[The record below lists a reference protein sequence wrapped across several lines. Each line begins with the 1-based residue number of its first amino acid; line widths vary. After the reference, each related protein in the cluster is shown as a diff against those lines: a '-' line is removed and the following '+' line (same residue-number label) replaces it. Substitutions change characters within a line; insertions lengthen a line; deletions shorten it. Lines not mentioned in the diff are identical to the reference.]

1 MITGPWING
10 SAVVIG
16 GMAGAIISARLP
28 ERLRVS
34 MPLIFGAASLC
45 MGIVLVTSVSH
56 MPVMVLSVL
65 LGTLLGELCYLEKGI
80 GYLGEKARGLVALVV
95 REDPGDEDARAEF
108 LQKYVAI
115 IVLFCASG
123 TGIFGAMHEGMTGDN
138 SVLIAKAFLDLLTA
152 LIFAST
158 LGYAVALVA
167 VPQLIIQLA
176 LAWGA
181 VFILPMT
188 TPAMQADF
196 SAVGGVLMVA
206 TGLRIAGIKVFPV
219 AGMLPSLVLAMPVSS
234 FWTAYF

>member
-1 MITGPWING
+1 MITGPWFNG

-16 GMAGAIISARLP
+16 GMAGAIISSRLP
-28 ERLRVS
+28 ERLRTS

-65 LGTLLGELCYLEKGI
+65 LGTLVGELCYLEKGI
-80 GYLGEKARGLVALVV
+80 SHLGGQARGLVELVV
-95 REDPGDEDARAEF
+95 KSDPGDKDSQAQF
-108 LQKYVAI
+108 LQNYVAI

-123 TGIFGAMHEGMTGDN
+123 TGIFGAMHEGMTGD
-138 SVLIAKAFLDLLTA
+138 SSILIAKAFLDLLTA
-152 LIFAST
+152 LIFATT

-176 LAWGA
+176 LAYSA
-181 VFILPMT
+181 IYILPLT

-196 SAVGGVLMVA
+196 SAVDGVLMVA
-206 TGLRIAGIKVFPV
+206 TGLRISGIKVFPV
-219 AGMLPSLVLAMPVSS
+219 ASMLPALVLAMPVSS
-234 FWTAYF
+234 FWTTYF

>member
-1 MITGPWING
+1 MFTGPWING

-45 MGIVLVTSVSH
+45 MGILLVTSVSH

-65 LGTLLGELCYLEKGI
+65 LGTLLGELCYLERGI
-80 GYLGEKARGLVALVV
+80 SYLGEKSRGLVALVV
-95 REDPGDEDARAEF
+95 NEDPGNADSRAEF
-108 LQKYVAI
+108 LQKYVVI

-123 TGIFGAMHEGMTGDN
+123 TGIFGAMHEGMMGDN

-152 LIFAST
+152 LIFATT

-167 VPQLIIQLA
+167 IPQLIIQLA
-176 LAWGA
+176 LAWSA

-188 TPAMQADF
+188 TPEMQADF

-219 AGMLPSLVLAMPVSS
+219 AGMLPSLVLAMPVSC
-234 FWTAYF
+234 FWTTYF

>member
-28 ERLRVS
+28 DRLRVS

-95 REDPGDEDARAEF
+95 REDPGDADSRAEF

-123 TGIFGAMHEGMTGDN
+123 TGIFGPCM
-138 SVLIAKAFLDLLTA
+138 KA
-152 LIFAST
+152 
-158 LGYAVALVA
+158 
-167 VPQLIIQLA
+167 
-176 LAWGA
+176 
-181 VFILPMT
+181 
-188 TPAMQADF
+188 
-196 SAVGGVLMVA
+196 
-206 TGLRIAGIKVFPV
+206 
-219 AGMLPSLVLAMPVSS
+219 
-234 FWTAYF
+234 

>member
-10 SAVVIG
+10 SAVIIG

-28 ERLRVS
+28 DRLRVS
-34 MPLIFGAASLC
+34 MPL
-45 MGIVLVTSVSH
+45 
-56 MPVMVLSVL
+56 
-65 LGTLLGELCYLEKGI
+65 
-80 GYLGEKARGLVALVV
+80 
-95 REDPGDEDARAEF
+95 
-108 LQKYVAI
+108 
-115 IVLFCASG
+115 
-123 TGIFGAMHEGMTGDN
+123 IFGAMHEGMTGDN

-152 LIFAST
+152 LIFATT

-176 LAWGA
+176 LAWNA

-219 AGMLPSLVLAMPVSS
+219 AGMLPSLVLAMPVSC
-234 FWTAYF
+234 FWTTYF

>member
-28 ERLRVS
+28 DRLRVS

-95 REDPGDEDARAEF
+95 RENPRRRGLPRRVSAKIRGDH
-108 LQKYVAI
+108 
-115 IVLFCASG
+115 C
-123 TGIFGAMHEGMTGDN
+123 
-138 SVLIAKAFLDLLTA
+138 AFLRQRHRY
-152 LIFAST
+152 F
-158 LGYAVALVA
+158 
-167 VPQLIIQLA
+167 
-176 LAWGA
+176 WGHA
-181 VFILPMT
+181 
-188 TPAMQADF
+188 
-196 SAVGGVLMVA
+196 
-206 TGLRIAGIKVFPV
+206 
-219 AGMLPSLVLAMPVSS
+219 
-234 FWTAYF
+234 